1 MTITIEHFQNEG
13 LLYVKDDGKNPSMKD
28 ILKETH
34 KCMRMI
40 DSSDEPKI
48 VFDRRN
54 ESMKKSEVL
63 EEIIDEFDDFIVNH
77 SKKNITLCNCNSN
90 KKKYNYK
97 YLKKGKLFK
106 TKAFTKSEIDKA
118 KTFLNI
124 KNGDFL

>member
-1 MTITIEHFQNEG
+1 MTITIEHLRNEG
-13 LLYVKDDGKNPSMKD
+13 VLYVKDDGNNNSMKD

-34 KCMRMI
+34 RCMKMI

-48 VFDRRN
+48 VFDRSE
-54 ESMKKSEVL
+54 ESLKQSEIF

-97 YLKKGKLFK
+97 YLKRGKLFK

-124 KNGDFL
+124 ENGDFI